1 MNKRIAIN
9 VFIIFLFIV
18 CISIDIYSVCAF
30 GVQDLNGKNVKLN
43 DVNNMGQKI
52 IQIAS
57 TIGSIVS
64 VIVIIVLGIKYMMGS
79 VEEKAEYKKSL
90 LPYIIGAAFVFAASN
105 IANMVYVIAKEL

>member
-1 MNKRIAIN
+1 MNKRLAIK

-30 GVQDLNGKNVKLN
+30 GVQDLNGRSADLKEVS
-43 DVNNMGQKI
+43 DVGQKI

-79 VEEKAEYKKSL
+79 VEEKAQYKKSL

-105 IANMVYVIAKEL
+105 IANMVYEIAKDL